1 MSDSLINSSS
11 LLDSLKVGGFEK
23 KHLPVGNLSKPEDD
37 KKLTEAC
44 KNFEALLTQRMLN
57 AMFKSTDFSSQFGDG
72 AGGEF
77 FAEMFTGNIAKEAA
91 DKNNFG
97 LAEQMLAQITRKHNL
112 SPDAL
117 LKIRELSSS
126 DRLTTHPQVKSVAN
140 EPKSQMEILE
150 KFSTNHNLSPDKISR
165 YDSIIDIQSE
175 KQGVDSALIKAVIK
189 NESNGNH
196 KAVSSAGAKG
206 LMQLMDSTAADL
218 GVDNSFHP
226 EQNIAGGTKYLKMM
240 LEKYDN
246 NLPKA
251 IAAYNAGP
259 GNVDK
264 YKGIPPFAETQA
276 YVKKVMSDFKKYSQL
291 TDVSNSNSDDL

>member
-1 MSDSLINSSS
+1 MSDILINSSN

-23 KHLPVGNLSKPEDD
+23 KHLPVGNLPKPEDD
-37 KKLTEAC
+37 KKLSEAC
-44 KNFEALLTQRMLN
+44 KDFEALLTQRMLN

-126 DRLTTHPQVKSVAN
+126 DRLTTHPQVKSVTN

-291 TDVSNSNSDDL
+291 TDVSNSNGDDL

>member
-1 MSDSLINSSS
+1 MSDSLITSTN

-23 KHLPVGNLSKPEDD
+23 KHIPVGNLPKPEDD

-126 DRLTTHPQVKSVAN
+126 DRLTTHPQVKSVTN

-291 TDVSNSNSDDL
+291 SDISAEGGE